1 MRLHLLLVLGI
12 ALAPLATPAAGQV
25 YKWVDA
31 NGVVNYGDRP
41 PATAGKAKPLDE
53 ANARLSVVPG
63 MPREEIER
71 ERERGLR
78 RQLEQAQ
85 LEIESLKARPAT
97 TTVQL
102 APSPDDYP
110 HYWGGYGGGY
120 AVGYPG
126 YPGYPM
132 NRRGVHKDRWPP
144 YATHLPVRNGP
155 VKRAPPQ
162 R

>member
-1 MRLHLLLVLGI
+1 MRLRSALLVPATLV
-12 ALAPLATPAAGQV
+12 ALAAPPPSAATDV
-25 YKWVDA
+25 FKWVDA
-31 NGVVNYGDRP
+31 NGVVTYGDRP
-41 PATAGKAKPLDE
+41 PANASKLKPLDE
-53 ANARLSVVPG
+53 SSSRLSVFPG

-85 LEIESLKARPAT
+85 LEIDTLKSRPPV
-97 TTVQL
+97 TTVQVI
-102 APSPDDYP
+102 PPPEDYP
-110 HYWGGYGGGY
+110 YWGGY

-132 NRRGVHKDRWPP
+132 NRRGYGKDRWPP
-144 YATHLPVRNGP
+144 HTSQLPVRNGP
-155 VKRAPPQ
+155 GKRSPPQ

>member
-1 MRLHLLLVLGI
+1 MRLPSALLVPATLV
-12 ALAPLATPAAGQV
+12 ALAAPAPSAGADV
-25 YKWVDA
+25 FKWVDA
-31 NGVVNYGDRP
+31 NGVVTYGDRP
-41 PATAGKAKPLDE
+41 PANASKLKPLDE
-53 ANARLSVVPG
+53 ASSRLSVVPG

-78 RQLEQAQ
+78 RQLDQAH
-85 LEIESLKARPAT
+85 LEIDALKSRPPAT
-97 TTVQL
+97 TVQVT
-102 APSPDDYP
+102 PPPEDYP
-110 HYWGGYGGGY
+110 YWGGY